1 MKNMLIAFGSGLA
14 LAGVFALV
22 VARSSRKAE
31 PAAAEKVVIAQ
42 VEEPSTEKVE
52 AAVKDPAPV
61 TPFVI
66 PSQPVAPAVRTER
79 KPAPK
84 PVAATPKPDVI
95 EIKLPRPTV
104 TLPPVETAKLP
115 DEVRAPAPVDPQAKP
130 DAKPPIPAEEVKKPE
145 VAVEI
150 APPPPPAPKRR
161 EPQTI
166 TIPAGTQVAI
176 RLSESL
182 STESIQTGDTFNAVL
197 ADPLIYNGLVIAERG
212 ARASGKVVESTKS
225 GRVKGTAR
233 LVLELTEFQSSD
245 GQRVILQTESF
256 TREGDSS
263 VKSDT
268 AKVAAGAAIG
278 AALGAIFG
286 GGKGAAIG
294 AASGGAAGGG
304 VVLAT
309 RGKPAVLEVETRIPF
324 QFRTAVTLTE
334 KLKN

>member
-1 MKNMLIAFGSGLA
+1 MKNMLIAFGTGA
-14 LAGVFALV
+14 AMAVVFALV
-22 VARSSRKAE
+22 VTGSGKKPVTAAA
-31 PAAAEKVVIAQ
+31 PAAANQVVVAQ
-42 VEEPSTEKVE
+42 VEEPAQEKL
-52 AAVKDPAPV
+52 AAQPAPDPAPV
-61 TPFVI
+61 AYTP
-66 PSQPVAPAVRTER
+66 APARPARRAAPEPKST
-79 KPAPK
+79 PAPK
-84 PVAATPKPDVI
+84 SDVI

-104 TLPPVETAKLP
+104 TLPDTVKAESKTPKSEAPAT
-115 DEVRAPAPVDPQAKP
+115 PAPVAVPADPPAKV
-130 DAKPPIPAEEVKKPE
+130 EERKIE
-145 VAVEI
+145 VAAELP

-176 RLSESL
+176 RLGESL
-182 STESIQTGDTFNAVL
+182 STETIQTGDTFTGVL

-233 LVLELTEFQSSD
+233 LILELTEFQSSD
-245 GQRVILQTESF
+245 GQRVMVQTESF
-256 TREGDSS
+256 TREGGSS
-263 VKSDT
+263 TKSD
-268 AKVAAGAAIG
+268 AGKVAAGAAIG

-334 KLKN
+334 KLRN